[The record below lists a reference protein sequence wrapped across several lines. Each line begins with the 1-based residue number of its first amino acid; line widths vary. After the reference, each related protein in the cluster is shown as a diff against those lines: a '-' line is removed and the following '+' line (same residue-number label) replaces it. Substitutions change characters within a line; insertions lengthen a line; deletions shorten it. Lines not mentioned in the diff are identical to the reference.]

1 MQSVFSRAMQLL
13 VEVPKHGKLAYCLM
27 RDERVPAVPKAALI
41 GALTLILS
49 PIDLPAWV
57 PLVGE
62 LDMLALAVLAVE
74 TFIEACPEEIR
85 HEHQKALD
93 AKTSVFDRDLEDTFS
108 AARSGVRRIVRRV
121 RNAVQSRFARETGHE
136 SYPSLAEG

>member
-49 PIDLPAWV
+49 PVDLPAWV

-62 LDMLALAVLAVE
+62 LDMLALAILAVE

-93 AKTSVFDRDLEDTFS
+93 AKTSVFDHDLQDTFS
-108 AARSGVRRIVRRV
+108 AARDGVSRIVRRV
-121 RNAVQSRFARETGHE
+121 RASYQSRFAREAGDQ